1 MNAETALRFFDLAI
15 TGLVALE
22 RLRARRDELAAIVAE
37 GRDPT
42 PEEWAALFSS
52 IDSNEA
58 RLDAAD
64 KRLNP

>member
-1 MNAETALRFFDLAI
+1 MDAQTALRFFDLAI

-37 GRDPT
+37 KREPT
-42 PEEWAALFSS
+42 PEEWASLFSS
-52 IDSNEA
+52 IESSSE

-64 KRLNP
+64 KRLNG